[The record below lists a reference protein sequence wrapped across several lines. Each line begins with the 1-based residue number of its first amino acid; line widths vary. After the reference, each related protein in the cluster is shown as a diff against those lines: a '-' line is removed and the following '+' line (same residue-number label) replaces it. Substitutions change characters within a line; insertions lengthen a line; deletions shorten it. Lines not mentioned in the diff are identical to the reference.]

1 MFPANQTA
9 TLLDYARSYNIVE
22 FRAYHELTK
31 NNAPKA
37 LFDSRVVWM
46 SAFALSLWD
55 DRSDMEFWRRFAA
68 QVEVVQITSIRKEWA
83 VGL

>member
-1 MFPANQTA
+1 MFPPNQTA
-9 TLLDYARSYNIVE
+9 TLLDYARAGNAIE

-31 NNAPKA
+31 NNGRRG

-46 SAFALSLWD
+46 SAYVLSFWN
-55 DRSDMEFWRRFAA
+55 DRSDVAAWRRFAA